1 MLQSYQNIQSLGFFE
16 TPLDV
21 PDIRITETGDVDI
34 VFNVAEKQ
42 TGSVQFGTAVGG
54 GVGLSGFL
62 GYDQPNLFGQAKAGS
77 VRWDFG
83 RYINS
88 FTLSFTDP
96 ALFQSTVSG
105 SLSLFNSTDR
115 FYQFA
120 TGRRRRAGF
129 VTRFGLP
136 IPGSLRTRFFVGY
149 SLSRTKLRV
158 VPEVGRQPPSSD
170 CPPEF

>member
-1 MLQSYQNIQSLGFFE
+1 M
-16 TPLDV
+16 
-21 PDIRITETGDVDI
+21 
-34 VFNVAEKQ
+34 
-42 TGSVQFGTAVGG
+42 
-54 GVGLSGFL
+54 GLSGFL

-129 VTRFGLP
+129 TTRFGLP
-136 IPGSLRTRFFVGY
+136 VPGSLRTRFFVGY
-149 SLSRTKLRV
+149 SLSRTEYESFRRSEDTSVFGL
-158 VPEVGRQPPSSD
+158 PPGFLSSLLLGD
-170 CPPEF
+170 HPADAEPSAIPDFGIEPDLERRTERGPSRRSR